1 MKVRWNTNKIG
12 CLPKGSYFGSH
23 PIFWFKSELVFIN
36 KSVIIISFYMKA
48 NTIKYLLSLF
58 FFAVSLSAFSQKE
71 LKNKIVDFMT
81 LAPLE
86 SASVYIQNTTIGTV
100 SNPDGKFVLLVPKAH
115 VNDTLVVSS
124 IGYKSYKMAVSLFD
138 NTKEVYLEEDIA
150 SLEEVQLVT
159 TPRPKTGNEIVLR
172 SLEELP
178 ENLPEKPYMQKGF
191 LRHKERN
198 KKEFKWLIESAIT
211 LYDSSFQSPTSKN
224 LKINVDQV
232 RKSYDLRDIDSTL
245 TYTAYLKYKNP
256 SLNLRNKNL
265 RRDTIKTSNLIKAIK
280 WNDTRINGLETLFK
294 GKLNIIR
301 NSNTSAGLFNKE
313 ILETHHFDL
322 DTILVDEGRK
332 IYKIKI
338 SEGRKLIDLKTKG
351 IYNGGYS
358 AEGLLYVYYDTYA
371 IKRIEYNLVAKSAA
385 QRSRS
390 KTLFG
395 TTVNHKLVI
404 NYIEYENRMYP
415 NFVSYETPKLVNVGT
430 KVITSAIAKANN
442 KNEKEV
448 VPNNDER
455 FYYAVQELLFSEII
469 LDEEKIT
476 EALSKPWDADIFAA
490 KPYNKTFWESYNT
503 LLESEEDEKL
513 IKDLTKRSTLFKE

>member
-1 MKVRWNTNKIG
+1 M
-12 CLPKGSYFGSH
+12 PKGSYFGIH
-23 PIFWFKSELVFIN
+23 PFFWFKSENRIHKQPSFN
-36 KSVIIISFYMKA
+36 YTYSMKKNVI
-48 NTIKYLLSLF
+48 TYLLSIF
-58 FFAVSLSAFSQKE
+58 FFALSISAFSQQE

-81 LAPLE
+81 LEPLE

-100 SNPDGKFVLLVPKAH
+100 SNADGKFVLLVPSAH

-124 IGYKSYKMAVSLFD
+124 IGYKSYKMPISLFD
-138 NTKEVYLEEDIA
+138 NSKEVYLEEDIA

-159 TPRPKTGNEIVLR
+159 TPRPKTGNDIVLR
-172 SLEELP
+172 ALKELP
-178 ENLPEKPYMQKGF
+178 DNLPEKPFMQKGF

-211 LYDSSFQSPTSKN
+211 LYDSSFQSPASKN

-245 TYTAYLKYKNP
+245 TYTAYLKDKNP

-265 RRDTIKTSNLIKAIK
+265 RRDTIKKSNLIKAIK

-294 GKLNIIR
+294 GKLNIVR
-301 NSNTSAGLFNKE
+301 NSNTSAGLFNE
-313 ILETHHFDL
+313 DILETHHFSL
-322 DTILVDEGRK
+322 DTILVDDGRK

-338 SEGRKLIDLKTKG
+338 SEGRELIDLKTKG

-371 IKRIEYNLVAKSAA
+371 IKRIEYNLVAKSSA
-385 QRSRS
+385 QKSRS

-404 NYIEYENRMYP
+404 NYIEYENKMYP

-430 KVITSAIAKANN
+430 KVRTSAIAKANN
-442 KNEKEV
+442 KNEPEES
-448 VPNNDER
+448 PNNDER

-469 LDEEKIT
+469 LDEEKIAD
-476 EALSKPWDADIFAA
+476 ALSKPWDADIFAA

-503 LLESEEDEKL
+503 FLESEEDEKL
-513 IKDLTKRSTLFKE
+513 IQDLTKRSTLFKE

>member
-1 MKVRWNTNKIG
+1 MQYSMKKNITTYLLR
-12 CLPKGSYFGSH
+12 
-23 PIFWFKSELVFIN
+23 LVF
-36 KSVIIISFYMKA
+36 F
-48 NTIKYLLSLF
+48 TL
-58 FFAVSLSAFSQKE
+58 SLSAFSQQE
-71 LKNKIVDFMT
+71 LKSKIVDFMT
-81 LAPLE
+81 LEPLE

-100 SNPDGKFVLLVPKAH
+100 SNADGKFVLLVPAAH

-124 IGYKSYKMAVSLFD
+124 IGYKSYKMAISLFD
-138 NTKEVYLEEDIA
+138 NSKEVYLEEDIA

-159 TPRPKTGNEIVLR
+159 TPRPKTGNDIVMRALK
-172 SLEELP
+172 ELP
-178 ENLPEKPYMQKGF
+178 ENLPQNPYMQKGF

-211 LYDSSFQSPTSKN
+211 LYDSSFQSPASKN

-245 TYTAYLKYKNP
+245 TYTAYLKDKNP

-265 RRDTIKTSNLIKAIK
+265 RRDTIKKSNLIKAIK

-294 GKLNIIR
+294 GKLNIVR
-301 NSNTSAGLFNKE
+301 NSNTSAGLFNKD
-313 ILETHHFDL
+313 ILETHHFSL
-322 DTILVDEGRK
+322 DTILVDNGRK
-332 IYKIKI
+332 IYKLSI
-338 SEGRKLIDLKTKG
+338 SEGRELIDLKTKG

-358 AEGLLYVYYDTYA
+358 PEGSLYIYYDTYA

-385 QRSRS
+385 QKSRS

-395 TTVNHKLVI
+395 TSVNHKLVI
-404 NYIEYENRMYP
+404 NYIEYENKMYP

-430 KVITSAIAKANN
+430 KAKSSAAAKTNN
-442 KNEKEV
+442 KNEPEV
-448 VPNNDER
+448 EPNNDER

-469 LDEEKIT
+469 LDEEKIK
-476 EALSKPWDADIFAA
+476 EALNKPWDADIFAA

-503 LLESEEDEKL
+503 FLESEEEEKL
-513 IKDLTKRSTLFKE
+513 IQDLTKRSTLFKE